1 VLRTY
6 RYGRASILAAL
17 GNAALLLV
25 ATGAILIEAVRRF
38 TEAQPVEGTTVIW
51 VAGAGIVLNAATA
64 LLFMRGRTR
73 DINIASVFTHMAG
86 MPHFRWVLLSPR
98 F

>member
-1 VLRTY
+1 
-6 RYGRASILAAL
+6 
-17 GNAALLLV
+17 
-25 ATGAILIEAVRRF
+25 
-38 TEAQPVEGTTVIW
+38 EAQPVEGTTVIW